1 MILDVIEGG
10 VVVLAVAAFFYHH
23 FAYPMLLKGFS
34 ARRRWRVPPPAD
46 APPVPAQGDAPTVT
60 LIVPAYNEERV
71 IAEKVR
77 NLAALDYPRDRLG
90 IVIALDG
97 CTDQTEHL
105 AREALA
111 AAGSPPHITL
121 RAHRMNRGKLALLN
135 EEIAAAS
142 GEIVALSD
150 TSASLAPDA
159 LLRSAR
165 HFADPEIGVV
175 CPTYRLSRPRDAGE
189 AAYWTYQTRIKADEA
204 RLAAPMGAHGAFY
217 LFRRAAWKPL
227 PHDTINDDFMLP
239 MQIVADGYRAVYDE
253 SVVAIELEETGS
265 SQDFGRRVRIGAGN
279 MQQLVRMASLARPG
293 NGWLAFV
300 FLSGKGLR
308 PLISVLSAAALL
320 CSAYLSWRGYVL
332 FQVGL
337 AATTVVLAMAAAAIA
352 MRRRKMP
359 KVLEWLAYMVE
370 GHTAS
375 LVGAARYMVSP
386 SGVTWSRAPV
396 RDEEPDYT
404 PWSVRVGKRCFDLVC
419 VVLTL
424 ALLGIFFI
432 PLAIAIKL
440 DSRGPIFYRQLRV
453 GYCRP
458 NVTRL
463 FYVIKFRTMR
473 EDAEVA
479 SGAVW
484 ATKNDP
490 RVTRIG
496 RWLRKTRI
504 DELPQVFN
512 VLAGD
517 MSFVGPRPERPKFVS
532 QLETQIPFYLER
544 NFYIMPGI
552 TGLAQIK
559 QGYDDTIDDVRRK
572 VLFDHAYAARL
583 SNFTSWLKTDIE
595 ILFGTMRVMV
605 MGHGR

>member
-1 MILDVIEGG
+1 MVLDVIAGG

-23 FAYPMLLKGFS
+23 FAYPMLLEGFAS
-34 ARRRWRVPPPAD
+34 RRRWAAPQSAD
-46 APPVPAQGDAPTVT
+46 ARPLQSREDAPTVT
-60 LIVPAYNEERV
+60 LIVPAYNEQRF

-77 NLAALDYPRDRLG
+77 NLAALDYPPDRLG

-97 CTDQTEHL
+97 CTDATEQL

-121 RAHRMNRGKLALLN
+121 RVHAMNRGKLALLN
-135 EEIAAAS
+135 EEIGSAP

-150 TSASLAPDA
+150 ASALLAPDA
-159 LLRSAR
+159 LLRSVR
-165 HFADPEIGVV
+165 HFMQPEVGVV

-204 RLAAPMGAHGAFY
+204 RLASPMGAHGAFY

-227 PHDTINDDFMLP
+227 AHDTINDDFMLP
-239 MQIVADGYRAVYDE
+239 MRIVADGYRAVYDE
-253 SVVAIELEETGS
+253 SVVAIELEQTGGN
-265 SQDFGRRVRIGAGN
+265 QDFGRRVRIGAGN
-279 MQQLVRMASLARPG
+279 MQQIVRLAGLARPT

-308 PLISVLSAAALL
+308 PLISIFTAAALV

-352 MRRRKMP
+352 LRRSKMP
-359 KVLEWLAYMVE
+359 KVLDWLSYLVE

-375 LVGAARYMVSP
+375 LVGAVRYAISP
-386 SGVTWSRAPV
+386 SGVTWSRTPGHA
-396 RDEEPDYT
+396 DEPDYM
-404 PWSVRVGKRCFDLVC
+404 PWSVRIGKRCFDLVC
-419 VVLTL
+419 VFLIL
-424 ALLGIFFI
+424 AFLGIFFI
-432 PLAIAIKL
+432 PLVIAIKL
-440 DSRGPIFYRQLRV
+440 DSRGPVFYRQLRV

-473 EDAEVA
+473 EDAEAA

-496 RWLRKTRI
+496 RLLRKTRI

-532 QLETQIPFYLER
+532 ELETQIPFYLER
-544 NFYIMPGI
+544 NFYMMPGI

-583 SNFTSWLKTDIE
+583 SSFTSWLKTDIE
-595 ILFGTMRVMV
+595 ILFGTLRVMV

>member
-1 MILDVIEGG
+1 MLLDVIAGG
-10 VVVLAVAAFFYHH
+10 IVILAVAAFFYHH
-23 FAYPMLLKGFS
+23 FVYPVLLR
-34 ARRRWRVPPPAD
+34 ALAERRRRKMPPSVD
-46 APPVPAQGDAPTVT
+46 APFVPGSAQLPSVT
-60 LIVPAYNEERV
+60 LIVPAYNEMRV

-77 NLAALDYPRDRLG
+77 NLAALDYPAERLG

-97 CTDQTEHL
+97 CTDQTEQV
-105 AREALA
+105 AREALEA
-111 AAGSPPHITL
+111 VGSPAHIEL
-121 RAHRMNRGKLALLN
+121 RANALNRGKLAVLN
-135 EEIAAAS
+135 EEIARAP

-150 TSASLAPDA
+150 ASATLAPDA
-159 LLRSAR
+159 LLRSTR
-165 HFADPEIGVV
+165 HFAQPDVGVV

-189 AAYWTYQTRIKADEA
+189 AAYWTYQTRIKAYEA

-227 PHDTINDDFMLP
+227 PYDTINDDFVLP
-239 MQIVADGYRAVYDE
+239 MRIVADGYRAVYDE
-253 SVVAIELEETGS
+253 SVVAIELEETGRH
-265 SQDFGRRVRIGAGN
+265 QDFGRRVRIGAGN
-279 MQQLVRMASLARPG
+279 MQQIVRLASLARPG

-308 PLISVLSAAALL
+308 PLISVLTAAALVG
-320 CSAYLSWRGYVL
+320 SAYLSWRGYPL
-332 FQVGL
+332 FQAGL
-337 AATTVVLAMAAAAIA
+337 AAALTVLAVATAAIA
-352 MRRRKMP
+352 MRSAKLP
-359 KVLEWLAYMVE
+359 KLLEWLSYLVE
-370 GHTAS
+370 GHTAT
-375 LVGAARYMVSP
+375 LVGAARYAVSP
-386 SGVTWSRAPV
+386 SGVTWSRPPAP
-396 RDEEPDYT
+396 DDEPDYM
-404 PWSVRVGKRCFDLVC
+404 PWSVRVGKRCFDLAC
-419 VVLTL
+419 VFLTL
-424 ALLGIFFI
+424 AFLGIFFI

-473 EDAEVA
+473 EDAEAV

-484 ATKNDP
+484 ATKDDP

-496 RWLRKTRI
+496 RFLRKTRI

-532 QLETQIPFYLER
+532 KLEVQIPFYLER
-544 NFYIMPGI
+544 NFYMLPGI
-552 TGLAQIK
+552 TGLAQVK

-583 SNFTSWLKTDIE
+583 SSFTSWLKTDIE
-595 ILFGTMRVMV
+595 IMFDTLRVMV